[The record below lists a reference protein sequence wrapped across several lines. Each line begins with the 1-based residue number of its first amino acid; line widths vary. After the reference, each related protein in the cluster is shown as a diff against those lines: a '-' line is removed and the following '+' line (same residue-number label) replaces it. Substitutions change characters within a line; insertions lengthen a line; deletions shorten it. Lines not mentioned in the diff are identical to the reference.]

1 MRYKILVVDDDRGHI
16 ENVLDAF
23 ESRDWEVVG
32 VASAAEADKVL
43 SKAAFD
49 LILLDVNMP
58 GMDGMQYCR
67 QLRMSGNKTPI
78 MMCTANAEL
87 EQKIA
92 GLEIGADDYITK
104 PFSLRELCA
113 RIEAMLRRL
122 RPERLQ
128 VGDLIFDTKLL
139 KVTRAGQEISLKPTS
154 LKILNEL
161 MRLSPGIV
169 RRDRLEQTIWGG
181 EPPDSDSLR
190 ANLYLLRQEVD
201 KPFKTKLIHT
211 HVGIGWPIS
220 VRDDENASDDAE

>member
-1 MRYKILVVDDDRGHI
+1 
-16 ENVLDAF
+16 
-23 ESRDWEVVG
+23 
-32 VASAAEADKVL
+32 
-43 SKAAFD
+43 
-49 LILLDVNMP
+49 
-58 GMDGMQYCR
+58 
-67 QLRMSGNKTPI
+67 

-211 HVGIGWPIS
+211 HVGIGWSIS

>member
-32 VASAAEADKVL
+32 VASAAEADKAL
-43 SKAAFD
+43 AKATFD

-169 RRDRLEQTIWGG
+169 RRDRLEQAIWGG

-211 HVGIGWPIS
+211 HVGIGWSIS

>member
-78 MMCTANAEL
+78 ITANA
-87 EQKIA
+87 A
-92 GLEIGADDYITK
+92 
-104 PFSLRELCA
+104 C
-113 RIEAMLRRL
+113 
-122 RPERLQ
+122 
-128 VGDLIFDTKLL
+128 
-139 KVTRAGQEISLKPTS
+139 
-154 LKILNEL
+154 
-161 MRLSPGIV
+161 
-169 RRDRLEQTIWGG
+169 
-181 EPPDSDSLR
+181 
-190 ANLYLLRQEVD
+190 
-201 KPFKTKLIHT
+201 FKM
-211 HVGIGWPIS
+211 
-220 VRDDENASDDAE
+220 

>member
-1 MRYKILVVDDDRGHI
+1 MRYRILVVDDDPGHI
-16 ENVLDAF
+16 ENVLDAC
-23 ESRDWEVVG
+23 ESRGWEAVG
-32 VASAAEADKVL
+32 VPSAAAADEALDK
-43 SKAAFD
+43 SPFD
-49 LILLDVNMP
+49 LIILDVNMP
-58 GMDGMQYCR
+58 GMDGMHYCR
-67 QLRMSGNKTPI
+67 HLRLSGNKTPI

-87 EQKIA
+87 DQKIE
-92 GLEIGADDYITK
+92 GLETGADDYITK

-122 RPERLQ
+122 NPERLQ
-128 VGDLIFDTKLL
+128 VGDLVFDTKML
-139 KVTRAGQEISLKPTS
+139 KVTRAGQELSLKPTS

-169 RRDRLEQTIWGG
+169 RRDRLEFAIWGG

-211 HVGIGWPIS
+211 HVGIGWSIS
-220 VRDDENASDDAE
+220 VRDEESQGDDAE